1 MHDQIVRVLDVD
13 PELGETLDG
22 ARLERVQLEA
32 LARVRQLAVG
42 EWRQPEWPAEVR
54 NGFGLLVLDGLLVRH
69 VRVAR
74 REGAELLSAGD
85 LLRPWQQDD
94 AAASVLRSSDW
105 KVLEPARIALLDVR
119 FALRIAPFPEVA
131 SQLMARVL
139 RRARYFAV
147 IMAIVHQPRVDQR
160 LLMLLWHLADR
171 CGRVGPDGVLVPV
184 QLTHSVL
191 AELLAARRPTVSGAL
206 ASLEREQLIGHSPE
220 GWLLHGDPP
229 GEIDALGVAS

>member
-1 MHDQIVRVLDVD
+1 VHDQIVRVLDVD